1 MKEEAEAI
9 VMHALCCRLTSTF
22 ANFPHNPE
30 ELKTFLVLLKDMK
43 LDQKHV
49 EAHVASIFA
58 RIMRTIYLYYYHNF
72 HGEHCARLNFDQSV
86 HGWKYHP
93 SKAMMICAPLFFFS
107 PITSIQHLHKI
118 FVDRAASKE
127 KWNAFVTHLSSQLAD
142 SNLIATLLVSLNVGF
157 LDSGNGGSF
166 RQIISRLSLMTS
178 FASLML
184 GLVFVRHN
192 RTESRNS
199 IFAAVEFL
207 GSLWDEKH
215 GLEKLAIIYSLPHAF
230 LVWGM
235 ILFFVAI
242 SAGWWHSGD
251 LMSWITTGIATF
263 AVSGLVGW
271 CIWTTRDRTKY
282 WWFQADP
289 DQVSF
294 VNNGPEG
301 EARDGRVSRYLLLT
315 KGITH
320 VVHALFHKPNGSRSV
335 GGSNLSVQDFEM
347 SPWPTG
353 ESSDV
358 PDEGTRAYQQHGDA
372 NCANRSPLIINVQKP
387 TLPFDVSI
395 LPPM

>member
-1 MKEEAEAI
+1 
-9 VMHALCCRLTSTF
+9 
-22 ANFPHNPE
+22 
-30 ELKTFLVLLKDMK
+30 
-43 LDQKHV
+43 
-49 EAHVASIFA
+49 
-58 RIMRTIYLYYYHNF
+58 
-72 HGEHCARLNFDQSV
+72 
-86 HGWKYHP
+86 
-93 SKAMMICAPLFFFS
+93 
-107 PITSIQHLHKI
+107 
-118 FVDRAASKE
+118 
-127 KWNAFVTHLSSQLAD
+127 
-142 SNLIATLLVSLNVGF
+142 
-157 LDSGNGGSF
+157 
-166 RQIISRLSLMTS
+166 
-178 FASLML
+178 
-184 GLVFVRHN
+184 
-192 RTESRNS
+192 
-199 IFAAVEFL
+199 
-207 GSLWDEKH
+207 
-215 GLEKLAIIYSLPHAF
+215 
-230 LVWGM
+230 M

-320 VVHALFHKPNGSRSV
+320 VVHALFHKPNGSCSV

-395 LPPM
+395 LPPMSHRNGRRYNLPGGTVHLFHSSSINAFRNFLLFIGVSCKAHSS